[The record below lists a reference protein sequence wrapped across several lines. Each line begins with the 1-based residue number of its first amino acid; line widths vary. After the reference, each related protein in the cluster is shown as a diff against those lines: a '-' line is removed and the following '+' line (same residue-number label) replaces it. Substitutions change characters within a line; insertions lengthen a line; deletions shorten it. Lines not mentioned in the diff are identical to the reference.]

1 MKSLRFIFFHLKLEK
16 RNLPHLEKK
25 KILPFLSSIYLI
37 QVVVMSLLA

>member
-1 MKSLRFIFFHLKLEK
+1 MKSLRFIFFQLKLEK

-25 KILPFLSSIYLI
+25 ILPSLFSIYLI